1 MENNIEIKE
10 TNIDEV
16 LKVNKNVIEFSDDVN
31 LNKEYFENR
40 YQNKEHV
47 KIVAYLNDIP
57 IGYIVGYD
65 KFTDGESFHVWMA
78 GVDYKYRRKGALT
91 KLMQYQIDWAKR
103 QGYSKLKI
111 KTRNARREML
121 SFLVKNGFNFT
132 EVEKKENIIENR
144 INLEKII

>member
-65 KFTDGESFHVWMA
+65 KFNDGESFYVWMA
-78 GVDYKYRRKGALT
+78 GVDYKYRKKGALT

>member
-47 KIVAYLNDIP
+47 KL
-57 IGYIVGYD
+57 
-65 KFTDGESFHVWMA
+65 
-78 GVDYKYRRKGALT
+78 
-91 KLMQYQIDWAKR
+91 
-103 QGYSKLKI
+103 
-111 KTRNARREML
+111 
-121 SFLVKNGFNFT
+121 
-132 EVEKKENIIENR
+132 
-144 INLEKII
+144 